1 MLQGGSMNPIRE
13 GSTGA
18 AVEDIQSRLTRLDYA
33 IDSSEIKQQHFGT
46 STARAVGK
54 FRLDHNLSLSSDVDE
69 QMWSELVDASY
80 TMGDR
85 TLYLRLPNFHGN
97 DVKQLQTCLNILG
110 FSCGEADGYYGV
122 HTEAAVKEFQESQ
135 GSLGDGMAFQDTFD
149 AIERLHHVWE
159 GQKSTSVQVM
169 GKMTFS
175 RAADV
180 LERIHIGLTA
190 QDPIS
195 RNIAG
200 RIWNLASAT
209 SEKSGIALLETID
222 NAPQNLTSI
231 FVLSTEAPA
240 KDSHVLSV
248 PTLSCD
254 NIETLPQ
261 RLQAVCCDEYTNAH
275 VVRLELPEGLSYDG
289 TFTTSDAQTIA
300 VMLLDA
306 LCATYAQ

>member
-1 MLQGGSMNPIRE
+1 M
-13 GSTGA
+13 
-18 AVEDIQSRLTRLDYA
+18 
-33 IDSSEIKQQHFGT
+33 
-46 STARAVGK
+46 
-54 FRLDHNLSLSSDVDE
+54 
-69 QMWSELVDASY
+69 
-80 TMGDR
+80 
-85 TLYLRLPNFHGN
+85 
-97 DVKQLQTCLNILG
+97 
-110 FSCGEADGYYGV
+110 
-122 HTEAAVKEFQESQ
+122 
-135 GSLGDGMAFQDTFD
+135 
-149 AIERLHHVWE
+149 
-159 GQKSTSVQVM
+159 
-169 GKMTFS
+169 
-175 RAADV
+175 

-261 RLQAVCCDEYTNAH
+261 RLQAVCCDECTNAR

-306 LCATYAQ
+306 LCATYAL